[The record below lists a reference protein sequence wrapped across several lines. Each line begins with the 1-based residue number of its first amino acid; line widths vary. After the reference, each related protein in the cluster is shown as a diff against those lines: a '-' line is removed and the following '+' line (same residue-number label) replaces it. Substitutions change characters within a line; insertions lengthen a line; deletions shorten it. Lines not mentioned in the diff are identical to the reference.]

1 MALINSMKTSV
12 GAAKFSFFN
21 VSSFELVASSLRL
34 AACSLKPILFLVLIL
49 SSCARSVTRID
60 PGQQIDLSGR
70 WNDSDSRQVSQ
81 KMINELLSSD
91 KFKEYS
97 NALGKKPTII
107 VGLVRNKTSEHIDA
121 DNYIKK
127 IELAIYNSGVADLVE
142 SDTFRDNI
150 REERAQRQDFAN
162 PATVSQWGKETGANL
177 MLFGEMT
184 SETDTYNKRR
194 VVNYITTLFLTD
206 METNRRIWYGQQEIK
221 KDIRN

>member
-1 MALINSMKTSV
+1 MRYLHSIAANTTSYL
-12 GAAKFSFFN
+12 
-21 VSSFELVASSLRL
+21 LVALL
-34 AACSLKPILFLVLIL
+34 LV
-49 SSCARSVTRID
+49 SCARSVTRID
-60 PGQQIDLSGR
+60 PSQQIDLSGR

-81 KMINELLSSD
+81 KMINELLASD

-97 NALGKKPTII
+97 KTLGKKPTII
-107 VGLVRNKTSEHIDA
+107 VGVVRNKTSEHTDA
-121 DNYIKK
+121 DNYVKK

-142 SDTFRDNI
+142 SDTFRDKI
-150 REERAQRQDFAN
+150 REERAQQQDFAS

-206 METNRRIWYGQQEIK
+206 METNTRIWYGQQEIK
-221 KDIRN
+221 KDIRR

>member
-1 MALINSMKTSV
+1 M
-12 GAAKFSFFN
+12 
-21 VSSFELVASSLRL
+21 RL
-34 AACSLKPILFLVLIL
+34 QFLLIL
-49 SSCARSVTRID
+49 TLFSCARSVTRID

-81 KMINELLSSD
+81 KMITDLLSSD
-91 KFKEYS
+91 KFKEY
-97 NALGKKPTII
+97 AKTIGKKPAII
-107 VGLVRNKTSEHIDA
+107 VGWVRNKTSEHIDA

-127 IELAIYNSGVADLVE
+127 IELAIYQSNQADLIE
-142 SDTFRDNI
+142 SGAFRDKL
-150 REERAQRQDFAN
+150 REERAQQQDFAN

-194 VVNYITTLFLTD
+194 VVNYVTTLFLTD
-206 METNRRIWYGQQEIK
+206 METNKRIWYGQHEIK